1 VSVSKLPNAKRAI
14 LRRRLPLRLCQ
25 LARNATEVS
34 LIHNRLYVLV
44 RNITHSPA
52 SLPQDHSHFECS
64 KCSSTKQLGEAV
76 DPGDPTFMA
85 TGIVAAPPGPVIV
98 NDLGPIE
105 PRTEEG
111 TEGTDGTQGGE
122 NVFIDN
128 IDPAFIASSI
138 VAAPPGPV
146 IVADLGPIRP
156 RSEPGH
162 SKVLTPFDSPPSS
175 IVDIQIDSEF
185 LEASNPVS
193 DSDSSLLVPN
203 LCLEEK
209 TTPQI
214 LNSQF
219 SSTSKE
225 VPEIISQCP
234 DPEEEAPPIPSPFAA
249 PLPEEVLDAADEIP
263 VVIHEDVEELAQQID
278 SVSGDVLPKLEG
290 GDDADDAVETGEVGE
305 AEEEEG
311 GVEKPQE
318 GEDDDEEEEEEE
330 EKPEEDSD
338 SSESDSDSSDTSD
351 SGSDSDSSDSDG
363 EEEDGD
369 AKDEK
374 KGDSKVEVDEAGSET
389 GSSETDS
396 VVHSAPSK
404 VTEAEKEEKEK
415 KEKEEDIVPE
425 PTKTAD
431 TEMTDTSETETQPQQ
446 SLVVECITA
455 RDIRPEDHR
464 HSDPEP
470 NGDEAVARIET
481 AELHRQQAEII
492 AERQK
497 EKEQEQKSG
506 ASSRKLGVRW
516 AMFLRI

>member
-76 DPGDPTFMA
+76 DPGDPAFMA

-305 AEEEEG
+305 AEEEG

-318 GEDDDEEEEEEE
+318 GEDDDEEEEE

-396 VVHSAPSK
+396 VVNSAPSK